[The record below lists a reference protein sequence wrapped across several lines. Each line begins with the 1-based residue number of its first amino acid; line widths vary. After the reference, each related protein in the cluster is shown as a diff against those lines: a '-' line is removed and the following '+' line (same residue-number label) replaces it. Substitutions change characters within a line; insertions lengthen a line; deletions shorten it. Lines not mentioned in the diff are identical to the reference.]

1 MVIAQGRLAA
11 QGDFHQ
17 IRELMDDRPHKI
29 KVVADDARKLGGVL
43 LAVGG
48 INGLSLVD
56 SSTLIVDTAD
66 ADAFRRSIAG
76 AACDAGVRLNEVQ
89 PLDDDLESV
98 FKYLVGR

>member
-29 KVVADDARKLGGVL
+29 RVVADDARTLGGVL
-43 LAVGG
+43 LASAG
-48 INGLSLVD
+48 ITGVSLVD
-56 SSTLIVDTAD
+56 SGTLVVDTDD
-66 ADAFRRSIAG
+66 ADVFRRSVAR
-76 AACDAGVRLNEVQ
+76 AARDAGVRLNEVQ

-98 FKYLVGR
+98 FKYLVAR